1 MKIEPQHRIYAC
13 FFSFALSTG
22 ALMARLP
29 DIQTQLAVSEGQL
42 GLTMIGMAIGS
53 LISLTIAAPIIERLG
68 FRTSAFITTLGPA
81 MLLAMIPWMPSA
93 PAVFAV
99 LLMVGLLAGALEI
112 NLNVEVDRLE
122 TVTGKRYM
130 NRAHGFWS
138 VGFFVTALFGAMIR
152 QSGLSAGLHL
162 ALVAALIVL
171 VTGYLI
177 HGATNAPRTARSQS
191 EAGGHRFAFPNR
203 GLLPLCLIGFAAFL
217 VEGAGIDWSA
227 IYMRDVFAVEP
238 LVGGMGLTLF
248 AFFMALMRLTADPIV
263 NRFGPRSVAMGML
276 GVASLGVLL
285 VGLAPG
291 AELALLG
298 FAMMG
303 AGCSA
308 VYPLAVSA
316 AAQRT
321 DRPAAVNVAA
331 IGQVSVVIFFLA
343 PPLLGF
349 VAELIDI
356 RASYLICLPLLL
368 AGLWASSFALG
379 TSKVEVPQGLSADP
393 VPPHG

>member
-1 MKIEPQHRIYAC
+1 MIAPQHRIYAC
-13 FFSFALSTG
+13 FFFFAVTTG

-29 DIQTQLAVSEGQL
+29 DIQTHLGVSEGQL

-53 LISLTIAAPIIERLG
+53 LISLTIGAPIIDRLG
-68 FRTSAFITTLGPA
+68 FRTTAFFTTLGPA
-81 MLLAMIPWMPSA
+81 MLFATIPWLPNA
-93 PAVFAV
+93 PAMFGV
-99 LLMVGLLAGALEI
+99 LFLVGLLSGALEI
-112 NLNVEVDRLE
+112 NLNVEIDRLE
-122 TVTGKRYM
+122 TRTGKRFM

-138 VGFFVTALFGAMIR
+138 VGFFITALFGAMIR
-152 QSGLSAGLHL
+152 QSGLSAGMHMGIL
-162 ALVAALIVL
+162 ALVVILIG
-171 VTGYLI
+171 GYLI
-177 HGATNAPRTARSQS
+177 YGASNEPRPMRTDGAVD
-191 EAGGHRFAFPNR
+191 AHRFAFPTI

-227 IYMRDVFAVEP
+227 IYMRDVFAAEP
-238 LVGGMGLTLF
+238 FMGGMGLTLF

-263 NRFGPRSVAMGML
+263 ARFGPRNVAMVML
-276 GVASLGVLL
+276 TLASFGALL
-285 VGLAPG
+285 VGAAPG

-298 FAMMG
+298 FALMG

-331 IGQVSVVIFFLA
+331 LGQVSFVVFFMA

-349 VAELIDI
+349 VAEFINI
-356 RASYLICLPLLL
+356 RASYLVCLPLLL

-379 TSKVEVPQGLSADP
+379 ARKPELPVGL
-393 VPPHG
+393 PPEPLGPNG